1 MNSNNEIYWFA
12 SYSPKTPNVDSPLRE
27 SGCSLVSMHVLKS
40 TERDDVLDFKQHI
53 GTGNIVTCI
62 WPRS

>member
-1 MNSNNEIYWFA
+1 
-12 SYSPKTPNVDSPLRE
+12 
-27 SGCSLVSMHVLKS
+27 VSMHVLKS